1 MKHPIMMLNLGH
13 SGLILFIFIFSNKQ
27 FLQQIHVKNVHPIYG
42 AGIHTLDLQDMSHLP
57 KPLESEIK
65 RIKTKK
71 TDLKFGFGLYSGM
84 GSPLMLYFR
93 VGRVL
98 ITKLFPYQLNPT
110 YDPYFPA
117 LEESPC
123 FALHRRQETTGHF
136 SATLETHFQQ
146 RARYSRLD
154 RSPIRILIIYGNQTA
169 YLRTIIISAEYK
181 IFCCRKYLN
190 IPKPN
195 LALGNIYKLFNEQ
208 LT

>member
-57 KPLESEIK
+57 KPLDQGS
-65 RIKTKK
+65 
-71 TDLKFGFGLYSGM
+71 
-84 GSPLMLYFR
+84 SPLMLYFR